1 MFKVMMSD
9 LEAYKQKAEMSKELA
24 TYFSPFSPIN
34 QFSQE
39 SLFKQQQTKN
49 NIIDVK
55 LGMADKTSETIK
67 DLSQQ
72 VSKMKEIESQN
83 KQLVKDIDKF
93 KEKHRKE

>member
-1 MFKVMMSD
+1 
-9 LEAYKQKAEMSKELA
+9 MSKELA

-67 DLSQQ
+67 DLSQ
-72 VSKMKEIESQN
+72 
-83 KQLVKDIDKF
+83 
-93 KEKHRKE
+93 